1 MVQNKNESAT
11 RLYDLLEVE
20 KTATAAQ
27 IKTSYKKL
35 ALVSQNMPERSRP
48 APKAELLG
56 LSRHPPKSV
65 FRPYSNQS
73 LRVFED

>member
-35 ALVSQNMPERSRP
+35 ALVSVKIRQNVLGQLQKRSC
-48 APKAELLG
+48 
-56 LSRHPPKSV
+56 
-65 FRPYSNQS
+65 
-73 LRVFED
+73 

>member
-35 ALVSQNMPERSRP
+35 ALVSQNMQERSRP
-48 APKAELLG
+48 APKAELLPR
-56 LSRHPPKSV
+56 LLSV

>member
-35 ALVSQNMPERSRP
+35 ALVSVKIRQNVLGQLQKRSCYLGCCQFS
-48 APKAELLG
+48 ALIQSKA
-56 LSRHPPKSV
+56 
-65 FRPYSNQS
+65 
-73 LRVFED
+73 